1 MHAQL
6 TALLS
11 SSPPAAGDPT
21 STAAHLSTAHLSM
34 AHAAVADLATS
45 AGMPPHATA
54 TAASLHAQQAALA
67 EARCRERFER
77 RALEEFVKQSL
88 SEELPPPP
96 AFEPSGGKGG
106 KSGEGVAGG
115 ENEGGGDGTSDEE
128 ELERWLLAAS
138 EMVGGDGGLAELQAR
153 VQMLNSARRSHAE
166 AWAAMAEATR
176 ERVESLRTLKLQLS
190 EANGGEGGGDD
201 AATTTTATTT
211 TTTAATT
218 ACGDG
223 MSTPRAAPLVAVHG
237 LDTPIRPG
245 SLRRQQSDLLRV
257 HSSQLVDAEL
267 AKEEAALSGY
277 GAEEQSIHTA
287 LTTRLQPLLTCVV
300 STCDAFSE
308 VDGAARAAMEDEKVR
323 VPLGTLR
330 EAMVA
335 MTAIGA
341 VSPEGV
347 RADTPRAAVD
357 VSDGQGDGQR
367 DGQRD
372 GQCDGSSSLPAL
384 SSVLSALE
392 SVLGGLGGVRTDL
405 SRRREVRMAK
415 KAEKLAK
422 ARKELDALEPQREAA
437 LRRAEAQRGAERA
450 AMDAELR
457 QVRGREEAQSPQISS
472 SLLDLR

>member
-1 MHAQL
+1 
-6 TALLS
+6 
-11 SSPPAAGDPT
+11 
-21 STAAHLSTAHLSM
+21 
-34 AHAAVADLATS
+34 
-45 AGMPPHATA
+45 
-54 TAASLHAQQAALA
+54 
-67 EARCRERFER
+67 
-77 RALEEFVKQSL
+77 
-88 SEELPPPP
+88 
-96 AFEPSGGKGG
+96 
-106 KSGEGVAGG
+106 
-115 ENEGGGDGTSDEE
+115 
-128 ELERWLLAAS
+128 
-138 EMVGGDGGLAELQAR
+138 
-153 VQMLNSARRSHAE
+153 
-166 AWAAMAEATR
+166 
-176 ERVESLRTLKLQLS
+176 
-190 EANGGEGGGDD
+190 
-201 AATTTTATTT
+201 
-211 TTTAATT
+211 
-218 ACGDG
+218 

-323 VPLGTLR
+323 LPLGTLR

-357 VSDGQGDGQR
+357 VSDGQG